1 VKSTIYKEKHI
12 QSYFQNFRLKMTSYI
27 YNIGSPMIHD
37 LLNPQLSDFVST
49 LPNISTRILHNSF
62 RNEDIIYNNIY
73 LRLCKIYVQNYI

>member
-1 VKSTIYKEKHI
+1 
-12 QSYFQNFRLKMTSYI
+12 
-27 YNIGSPMIHD
+27 MIHD